1 MNAWHDLGSPHP
13 DLAALVARAH
23 ALGAEA
29 VATPLAAATVA
40 ALLGIEAPRVAMM
53 ALCGAST
60 ETAVHATR
68 EDDDWVLRG
77 TVGAVPWGES
87 AATLLVTARTEPFS
101 SHSPVGLFVVDA
113 GRAGVSRTPR
123 SSIGTPS
130 ASHVRFD
137 GVRVDATDRFD
148 EGHSWESI
156 NDVLDRATIVVASEL
171 AGVARG
177 ALDAAI
183 AYATVREQFG
193 APIATY
199 QALAHRLADMA
210 VDTDSAELAV
220 EEAVDAPTP
229 ENVSRAK
236 IIANEAAQ
244 RVTAGLHQING
255 GVGFYADQA
264 PPAYF
269 ARALALRVELGD
281 SRAHRLRL
289 AGRLA
294 YPA

>member
-1 MNAWHDLGSPHP
+1 MNPWHDLGLVPS
-13 DLAALVARAH
+13 DLAALSARAH
-23 ALGAEA
+23 EFGTRA
-29 VATPLAAATVA
+29 VATPLAPATVA
-40 ALLGIEAPRVAMM
+40 TLLGIEAPRVAMM
-53 ALCGAST
+53 ALSGAST
-60 ETAVHATR
+60 DSAVHAVR

-77 TVGAVPWGES
+77 AVGAVPWGES
-87 AATLLVTARTEPFS
+87 AATLLVTARTEPPS
-101 SHSPVGLFVVDA
+101 SHSPVGLFVVDVT
-113 GRAGVSRTPR
+113 RTGVSRAPR

-130 ASHVRFD
+130 ASHVRLD
-137 GVRVDATDRFD
+137 GVRVEAADRFD
-148 EGHSWESI
+148 DANSWESI
-156 NDVLDRATIVVASEL
+156 TGALDRATIVVASEL

-210 VDTDSAELAV
+210 IDTESAELAV
-220 EEAVDAPTP
+220 EEAVASPTP
-229 ENVSRAK
+229 DNASRAK

-244 RVTAGLHQING
+244 RVTAGLHQIHG
-255 GVGFYADQA
+255 GVGFYADQT

>member
-1 MNAWHDLGSPHP
+1 VRS
-13 DLAALVARAH
+13 DLASLSARAH
-23 ALGAEA
+23 TLGTSA
-29 VATPLAAATVA
+29 VATPLAPMAVA
-40 ALLGIEAPRVAMM
+40 AFLGIDAPCVAMM
-53 ALCGAST
+53 SLSGASNV
-60 ETAVHATR
+60 TAIHAVR
-68 EDDDWVLRG
+68 EDDDWMLRG

-87 AATLLVTARTEPFS
+87 AETLLVVARTEPPS
-101 SHSPVGLFVVDA
+101 SHSPVGLFVVETT
-113 GRAGVSRTPR
+113 RTGVRHTPR
-123 SSIGTPS
+123 ISIGAPC
-130 ASHVRFD
+130 ASHVHLE
-137 GVRVDATDRFD
+137 GVRVEAAARHD
-148 EGHSWESI
+148 EDISWESI
-156 NDVLDRATIVVASEL
+156 TDALDRATIVVASEL

-183 AYATVREQFG
+183 AYATAREQFG

-210 VDTDSAELAV
+210 IDTESAELAV
-220 EEAVDAPTP
+220 EEAIDAPNP
-229 ENVSRAK
+229 QNVSRAK

-244 RVTAGLHQING
+244 RVTAGLHQIYG
-255 GVGFYADQA
+255 GVGFYTDQT